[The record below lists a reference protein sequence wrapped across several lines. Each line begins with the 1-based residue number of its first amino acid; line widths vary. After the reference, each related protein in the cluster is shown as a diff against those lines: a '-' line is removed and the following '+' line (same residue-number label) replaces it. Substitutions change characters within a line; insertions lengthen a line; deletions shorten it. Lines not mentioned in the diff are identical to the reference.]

1 MNMTVKEQLYYLIE
15 HYMLG
20 DYDTQTYSDQ
30 FADIFFLSDVDTKES
45 QLTEEEY
52 GLFREVADIA
62 KRVSCYQEDMMKHP
76 GVYFTECDI
85 RRKTIEVCKKL
96 NIKY

>member
-1 MNMTVKEQLYYLIE
+1 MTIKEELYYLIE

-20 DYDTQTYSDQ
+20 DYDTQTYSDE
-30 FADIFFLSDVDTKES
+30 FAGIYWGES
-45 QLTEEEY
+45 EDDSIMDNEES
-52 GLFREVADIA
+52 LFREIGEIA
-62 KRVSCYQEDMMKHP
+62 SRVSCYKDDIERNP

>member
-1 MNMTVKEQLYYLIE
+1 MTLKEQLYYLIE

-20 DYDTQTYSDQ
+20 DYDTQTYSDE
-30 FADIFFLSDVDTKES
+30 FSHLYCHSDIDEIE
-45 QLTEEEY
+45 QLNEQEQM
-52 GLFREVADIA
+52 LFSEIETIA
-62 KRVSCYQEDMMKHP
+62 SRVSCYKDDIMKHP